1 MGGPGRGE
9 ADAGGTAMTIPPR
22 TTTTIARGAAAMVRL
37 TRPPTGTASGPDIA
51 RRTGMAGPGRTG
63 RLAATADR
71 TATAARTITAI
82 RPATL
87 TRAVTATSPSTGIRT
102 DTGS

>member
-1 MGGPGRGE
+1 MGGTCRG
-9 ADAGGTAMTIPPR
+9 AVDAGRTAMTIPPR
-22 TTTTIARGAAAMVRL
+22 MTTAITRGAAAMVRL

-51 RRTGMAGPGRTG
+51 RRTGLAGPASTG
-63 RLAATADR
+63 RLAAMANR
-71 TATAARTITAI
+71 TAMAARTITAI

-87 TRAVTATSPSTGIRT
+87 TRAGTATSPSTGTRT

>member
-1 MGGPGRGE
+1 MGGTCRG
-9 ADAGGTAMTIPPR
+9 AVDAGRTAMTIPLR
-22 TTTTIARGAAAMVRL
+22 TTTVITKGAAAMVRL
-37 TRPPTGTASGPDIA
+37 IRPRTGTASGPDITPTTA
-51 RRTGMAGPGRTG
+51 MAGPARTG
-63 RLAATADR
+63 RAAATADR

-87 TRAVTATSPSTGIRT
+87 TRAGTATSPSTGTRT